1 MICAHCSET
10 QLSPVIILLESFS
23 FSLSLSLTIGCGGSS
38 HLENAVKLTTIS
50 MGFKLSTNK
59 NGGGGSWF

>member
-1 MICAHCSET
+1 MICEHYT
-10 QLSPVIILLESFS
+10 DKQLSPAITLVESFS
-23 FSLSLSLTIGCGGSS
+23 FSLSFSLTIGCGGSN